1 MPHTA
6 PVVVWTHRAERRLH
20 FALSRS
26 ENAVAVRPQRMADI
40 DARLAAAFPQADHL
54 IVLDLYL
61 GFRPR
66 PGEHVLLLDVRDQ
79 QRPDTFIVKLADE
92 DRLRR
97 ECDAWRACR
106 PPAFSGDRVFMTQ
119 EVRSRPDAPERFV
132 ALVYQDAQSHI
143 GTDRQTSLEE
153 AFLSAVRFGA
163 VAPAS
168 LAAVL
173 DDLFNRLGDVL
184 YHGAKAAA
192 PAGAGVDLNW
202 DNEKNCRRSLAD
214 SFDRWGASRPADEL
228 RRHVNAAFPLTFADF
243 LDPVDF
249 YRFLADELRAGVPA
263 ERWTPRMLRG
273 PSHGD
278 LHGRNVLVGVR
289 EGDDGVVWPALFDY
303 EHMAADNL
311 IGWDFVKL
319 ETELK
324 VRAYPHVFGDQG
336 PLRRY
341 VVAVQAFEQE
351 LAERTELHR
360 PNADWPAAGGATP
373 RERLLTLLLTLRR
386 LAGHHLGKAAGRPEE
401 WLEEYYFLLGC
412 YGVYSVRFENQ
423 SVQERAGAFVSGGV
437 AAARFAWQR
446 REKQTFTSDEVE
458 AVLARRYPGYRE
470 PLQIAWGWNRSG
482 DPVKLAQA
490 HTLLTAL
497 AEHYAHVLHVWYEL
511 AFNLVKQK
519 KRDDALALLAQI
531 GERFRGMLDE
541 DVLSLWGRCCKN
553 RGDDYLNAG
562 LKLPAE
568 RRAER
573 VADFT
578 EADGA
583 YQEACTRYEQAYLL
597 NSNWF
602 PGINLATLRLLR
614 AALAADLDRKAE
626 RDDYLTALRRPGRG
640 VAASGARLDEAFGGR
655 QHLDSRHP
663 RRSAT
668 TARPLGRRRRPVPNR
683 PGSA

>member
-1 MPHTA
+1 MRRNASSPSSTRTPSRTSA
-6 PVVVWTHRAERRLH
+6 PTGKRRWKR
-20 FALSRS
+20 RS
-26 ENAVAVRPQRMADI
+26 CRQC
-40 DARLAAAFPQADHL
+40 AFG
-54 IVLDLYL
+54 V
-61 GFRPR
+61 
-66 PGEHVLLLDVRDQ
+66 
-79 QRPDTFIVKLADE
+79 
-92 DRLRR
+92 
-97 ECDAWRACR
+97 
-106 PPAFSGDRVFMTQ
+106 
-119 EVRSRPDAPERFV
+119 
-132 ALVYQDAQSHI
+132 
-143 GTDRQTSLEE
+143 
-153 AFLSAVRFGA
+153 

-173 DDLFNRLGDVL
+173 DDLFNRLGEVL
-184 YHGAKAAA
+184 YHGAKAA
-192 PAGAGVDLNW
+192 PAGAGFDLNW

-214 SFDRWGASRPADEL
+214 SFKLWAASRPADEL
-228 RRHVNAAFPLTFADF
+228 RRHVNSAFPLTFADF

-249 YRFLADELRAGVPA
+249 YRFLADELKASVPA

-341 VVAVQAFEQE
+341 VVAVQKFEQE
-351 LAERTELHR
+351 LAERTEFHR

-373 RERLLTLLLTLRR
+373 RDRLLTLLLSLRR
-386 LAGHHLGKAAGRPEE
+386 LAGHHLGTAAGRPEE

-482 DPVKLAQA
+482 DPVKVAQA

-519 KRDDALALLAQI
+519 KRDEALALLARI
-531 GERFRGMLDE
+531 GERFPGMLDE

-626 RDDYLTALRRPGRG
+626 RDDYLTA
-640 VAASGARLDEAFGGR
+640 
-655 QHLDSRHP
+655 SRHLAAELLQAAP
-663 RRSAT
+663 AWTKHLEDDKIWMAATRAKAQLLLGHWDDAAAQYRIALDQPNLQPDNPKTMKDQVRRIAD
-668 TARPLGRRRRPVPNR
+668 AYGLLRIPMEGPLADPERFF
-683 PGSA
+683 AAE